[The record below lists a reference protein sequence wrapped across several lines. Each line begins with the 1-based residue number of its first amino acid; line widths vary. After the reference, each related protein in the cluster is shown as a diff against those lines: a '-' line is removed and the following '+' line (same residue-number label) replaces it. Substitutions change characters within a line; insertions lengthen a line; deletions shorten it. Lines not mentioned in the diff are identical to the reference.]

1 MTEAALDFLEEQLS
15 ARPIGEANWNEV
27 IFMLTVFNT
36 RDDAGDDLFARVQ
49 STARR
54 LSSSCVAEMR
64 AVRDEMWAA
73 ASEGARA
80 RLKELKN
87 FGAVRNRM
95 PEAYQEAVRALV
107 PRALIQQYALRF
119 DLELM
124 VSAMCCVAEV
134 ALDAFR
140 SKLTALF
147 PKARLIVNLT
157 DMRGDEGACV
167 MIAAVKNPE
176 RVREKVKDAFGERRG
191 DVAGWPFAQLVGDLL
206 RASVICGS
214 VDALA
219 DAWSTLAGGFDV
231 RDGRGRLKNNLWSEA
246 ERPPDLLANLVVE
259 PPRGAPPV
267 VGEVQLQLREIVVMK
282 ETRLHRLYEIAR
294 ASSVG
299 ALLAESEAAA
309 RGKGDAPPT
318 IAAGSRGACIA
329 DLELVRD
336 SGGEEA
342 GGWEDEAGA
351 CGLMM
356 CGDGGVLA
364 GSAAELATRTAGV

>member
-1 MTEAALDFLEEQLS
+1 M
-15 ARPIGEANWNEV
+15 
-27 IFMLTVFNT
+27 IFMLTVFKAQ
-36 RDDAGDDLFARVQ
+36 DDGGGELFANVQ
-49 STARR
+49 AIASR
-54 LSSSCVAEMR
+54 LSLACVVEAR
-64 AVRDEMWAA
+64 SIRDGACEV
-73 ASEGARA
+73 ASEHAHA
-80 RLKELKN
+80 RLRVLEN
-87 FGAVRNRM
+87 FGAVRQPV
-95 PEAYQEAVRALV
+95 PEAYQAAVKALV
-107 PRALIQQYALRF
+107 PRAKIQQYALRF

-124 VSAMCCVAEV
+124 VSAMCCVAEA
-134 ALDAFR
+134 ALEHFR
-140 SKLTALF
+140 EKLVALF

-364 GSAAELATRTAGV
+364 GSAAELATRTAEV